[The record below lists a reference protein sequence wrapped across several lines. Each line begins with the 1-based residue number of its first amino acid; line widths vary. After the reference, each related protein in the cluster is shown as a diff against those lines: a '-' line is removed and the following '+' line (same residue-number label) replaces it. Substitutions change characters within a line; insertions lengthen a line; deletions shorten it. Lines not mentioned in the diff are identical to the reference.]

1 MDLSLFLTATAKT
14 LPNTNGEKNTPA
26 ILPLGIDSA
35 ASGLPYP
42 FSGSDFSKFLLSK
55 TLGEET
61 TLPEQKTS
69 SEDVAPE
76 QTNLKIEEA
85 LSLLAAAL
93 EHYEE
98 TGEIDPSLS
107 TEETDLAEAAEVID
121 LSKLIAQT
129 QDGLSV
135 SLKGDSL
142 QSLNLSKD
150 AKDILKKFLQGLPEN
165 AIVAFTAAPTDTSAF
180 SGTEATLNKTDLFE
194 QILKNIVQKSTQN
207 EMTVES
213 FIASGLTPEKFTELL
228 QDKSISEDIILVNV
242 DLSEL
247 SESAELPE
255 DLLTLLNITQKKTPE
270 TIEVTTVAFHAT
282 SLATAVVFNTGTLPE
297 NTINT
302 LPPES
307 ESGLPLDLK
316 ATSGDGIDLKGE
328 TGKIA
333 AAGSDKPLPLP
344 TPVTGQ
350 NAPTGQN
357 MPSQFSFGAFLS
369 ALESE
374 NFLGL
379 NPTNADWAPGTT
391 LPSALSGTNLT
402 SVITQAPHASASHP
416 ATQMIAAH
424 LQKNATG
431 PNGEQRQ
438 NWTLQLD
445 PPELGRVEI
454 KMSFAKDK
462 MVKASILVEKPE
474 TYLMLQRDSQILERS
489 LQGVG
494 LDTEQGISFELAND
508 SHDFNQNG
516 GHDDHQS
523 GAHGNGT
530 SDGEDI
536 EIIETTMNWY
546 VDPETGVQRYNLV
559 V

>member
-14 LPNTNGEKNTPA
+14 LPNANGEKTTPA
-26 ILPLGIDSA
+26 VLPLGIDSA

-55 TLGEET
+55 TLGEDT
-61 TLPEQKTS
+61 TKPEQKTS
-69 SEDVAPE
+69 SEEVAPE

-98 TGEIDPSLS
+98 TGEIDASIATGE
-107 TEETDLAEAAEVID
+107 TELAEAAKVID

-129 QDGLSV
+129 QDGLSI
-135 SLKGDSL
+135 SKEGETLL
-142 QSLNLSKD
+142 SLNLSKD
-150 AKDILKKFLQGLPEN
+150 AKELLKKFLHGLPEN
-165 AIVAFTAAPTDTSAF
+165 AIVTFTTPDDTSASAF
-180 SGTEATLNKTDLFE
+180 SGTEASLNKADLFE
-194 QILKNIVQKSTQN
+194 QILKNIVQKSSQN
-207 EMTVES
+207 EMNIET
-213 FIASGLTPEKFTELL
+213 FIATGLTPEKFTELL
-228 QDKSISEDIILVNV
+228 QSESVSDEIILVNV
-242 DLSEL
+242 DLSEI
-247 SESAELPE
+247 SKSAELPE
-255 DLLTLLNITQKKTPE
+255 DLLTLLNITQKKNPE
-270 TIEVTTVAFHAT
+270 AIEITAVTIPAA
-282 SLATAVVFNTGTLPE
+282 SLATAVAFNTGTLPK

-316 ATSGDGIDLKGE
+316 ATSGDGVDLKGE
-328 TGKIA
+328 AAKIA
-333 AAGSDKPLPLP
+333 ATGSDKPLP
-344 TPVTGQ
+344 TPITGQ
-350 NAPTGQN
+350 SASTGQN

-369 ALESE
+369 AFESE

-462 MVKASILVEKPE
+462 MIKASILVEKPE

-494 LDTEQGISFELAND
+494 IDTEQGISFELAND

>member
-14 LPNTNGEKNTPA
+14 LPNTQGDKTTPA
-26 ILPLGIDSA
+26 VLPLGIDSA

-61 TLPEQKTS
+61 TLPEQKTPT
-69 SEDVAPE
+69 EDIASE
-76 QTNLKIEEA
+76 QTNLKIEDA

-107 TEETDLAEAAEVID
+107 TVETDLAEAAKVID

-135 SLKGDSL
+135 SIKGDSI

-207 EMTVES
+207 EITVES
-213 FIASGLTPEKFTELL
+213 FIATGLTPEKFTELL

-247 SESAELPE
+247 SETAELPE

-270 TIEVTTVAFHAT
+270 TIEITAVTIPAA
-282 SLATAVVFNTGTLPE
+282 SLATAITLNTGTLPK

-307 ESGLPLDLK
+307 EDGLPLDIK
-316 ATSGDGIDLKGE
+316 APTGDSIDLKVE

-333 AAGSDKPLPLP
+333 AADTDKPLP

-350 NAPTGQN
+350 NTATGQN

>member
-14 LPNTNGEKNTPA
+14 LPNTNGEKTTPA
-26 ILPLGIDSA
+26 VLPLGIDST

-55 TLGEET
+55 TLGEDT
-61 TLPEQKTS
+61 DLPVQKTS
-69 SEDVAPE
+69 TEDVASE

-107 TEETDLAEAAEVID
+107 TEETDLAEAAKVID

-135 SLKGDSL
+135 SIKGDSL

-150 AKDILKKFLQGLPEN
+150 AKDILKKFLHGLPEN
-165 AIVAFTAAPTDTSAF
+165 AVVAFTAAPTDTSAF
-180 SGTEATLNKTDLFE
+180 SGTEATLNKADLFE
-194 QILKNIVQKSTQN
+194 QILKNIVQKSSQN
-207 EMTVES
+207 EMNVET
-213 FIASGLTPEKFTELL
+213 FIATGLTPEKFTELL
-228 QDKSISEDIILVNV
+228 NSESISDEIIIVNV
-242 DLSEL
+242 DLSEV
-247 SESAELPE
+247 SKEGGLPE
-255 DLLTLLNITQKKTPE
+255 DLLTLLNIAQKTAPE
-270 TIEVTTVAFHAT
+270 AAEITAVTVTLPAT
-282 SLATAVVFNTGTLPE
+282 SLATAVTLNTGTLPK

-316 ATSGDGIDLKGE
+316 PTSGDGIDLKVE
-328 TGKIA
+328 AGKIA
-333 AAGSDKPLPLP
+333 AAGSDKPLA
-344 TPVTGQ
+344 TPVAGQ
-350 NAPTGQN
+350 NVPTGQN
-357 MPSQFSFGAFLS
+357 VPSQFSFGAFLS
-369 ALESE
+369 AFEGD

-379 NPTNADWAPGTT
+379 NPSNADWAPGTT